1 MGVLPAGWDVE
12 AIKRAVGHARTVK
25 KLIIRGDPGI
35 RRDARIEVD
44 GEELV
49 CFGID
54 RQGEFHGPDDVQL
67 WCTVGRPDERETFY
81 RREYVPHFLET
92 VAIDAAA
99 VTVIS
104 RAGQ

>member
-1 MGVLPAGWDVE
+1 V
-12 AIKRAVGHARTVK
+12 IKRAVYHCPAVK

-44 GEELV
+44 GEEYV

-54 RQGEFHGPDDVQL
+54 RQGDYHGPDAVQL

-92 VAIDAAA
+92 EAVDAAA

-104 RAGQ
+104 RAGH